1 MRLLMKFGGT
11 SVGEAACIQRVAD
24 IVESHHAAG
33 DEVAVV
39 VSACSGITDRIIA
52 AADEAATSSE
62 APAIEEFI
70 SAMRERHIRL
80 LEATAPEYT
89 IEVTGIIDDL
99 LFRLQN
105 ILTAVHTLKELT
117 PRSRDYII
125 SFGERLSAPIVSA
138 AIRQRGITS
147 VVLDGAEA
155 GIVTTANHGD
165 ARALPVSE
173 ERIRARVVPL
183 LGEGVPVIMGF
194 MGATEQGV
202 ITTLGR
208 SGSDYSAAIIGAG
221 IDADEIWI
229 WTDVDG
235 VMTSDPRIIQD
246 ARVLDEIS
254 YLEVMEL
261 SYFGAKVL
269 HPRSIEPAM
278 QKDISIRVK
287 NSFRPELPG
296 TLIRRDRYQEKRV
309 VKAIALIEK
318 VALINVNGAQM
329 IGRPGVAK
337 MIFGALADR
346 EVNIMMISQG
356 SSEANI
362 SLIIDESHLDAALAA
377 LTPIVKQGIVREVTH
392 DRDVVALAVVGAGMA
407 GSPGTGGRIF
417 SALGR
422 AGINVMMISQGSSEV
437 NVSFVVKARDGK
449 HALRVLHDEF
459 RLSKNS
465 DETEDVPVPSPQV
478 QNGGFGDARTYLQ

>member
-125 SFGERLSAPIVSA
+125 SFGERLSAPILSA
-138 AIRQRGITS
+138 AIRQRGIPS

-296 TLIRRDRYQEKRV
+296 TLIRRDRHQEKRV